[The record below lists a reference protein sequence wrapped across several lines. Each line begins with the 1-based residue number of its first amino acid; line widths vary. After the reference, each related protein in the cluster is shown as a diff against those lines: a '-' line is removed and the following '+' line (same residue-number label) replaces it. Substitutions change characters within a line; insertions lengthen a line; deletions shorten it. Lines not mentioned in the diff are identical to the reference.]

1 MQEDGLIEAF
11 SAGDVSPNVY
21 RAKSRNCGTGE
32 ASFVRL
38 LAALPLD
45 PDRLATH
52 VAHMVQVAAS
62 LWDLCEALPDDKR
75 AELVR
80 EVFGT
85 IVLSRDGIAGFTLKP
100 PVDQLAS
107 PAKGDPRR
115 LSSNHHNGLVD
126 AILDAA

>member
-1 MQEDGLIEAF
+1 MQLIEAF

-21 RAKSRNCGTGE
+21 RAKTQELRDRRGKFGQE
-32 ASFVRL
+32 

-115 LSSNHHNGLVD
+115 LSSDHRDGLVN